1 MLLLLLLLLL
11 LFLKQPNPSYLL
23 LHPLTHTPCIR
34 RSRLYAKH
42 QLPLPLFSLVFQSPA
57 IAHPSMPLD
66 EEELECILAVLI
78 HRRFVKGYISH
89 KPLVLVC
96 AKEREK
102 AFPFPWPRE

>member
-1 MLLLLLLLLL
+1 MLLSAEPSN
-11 LFLKQPNPSYLL
+11 LFIYPPPPPSPYHT
-23 LHPLTHTPCIR
+23 LH
-34 RSRLYAKH
+34 RSRIYAKH

-102 AFPFPWPRE
+102 AFPFPWPRD